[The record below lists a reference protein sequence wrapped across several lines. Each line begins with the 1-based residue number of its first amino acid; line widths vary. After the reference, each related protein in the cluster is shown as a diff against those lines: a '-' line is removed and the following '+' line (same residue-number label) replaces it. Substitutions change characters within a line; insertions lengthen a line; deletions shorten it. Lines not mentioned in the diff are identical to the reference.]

1 MAIGKLL
8 KLSAVVLAVRL
19 HGIQW
24 NVDDPAQYSLNEVDT
39 MITGKRHSTNKCLRK
54 LRDGNSLI

>member
-1 MAIGKLL
+1 MAIGKSL

-19 HGIQW
+19 HRIQW

-39 MITGKRHSTNKCLRK
+39 MITGKRHSANKCLRK
-54 LRDGNSLI
+54 SGDGNSLI

>member
-8 KLSAVVLAVRL
+8 KLSAVVLAVWL

-24 NVDDPAQYSLNEVDT
+24 NVDDPAQYDPRSEGATVHE
-39 MITGKRHSTNKCLRK
+39 KWQKK
-54 LRDGNSLI
+54 V

>member
-1 MAIGKLL
+1 MAIGKSL

-24 NVDDPAQYSLNEVDT
+24 NFDNQGQYSLNEVDT
-39 MITGKRHSTNKCLRK
+39 MITGKRYST
-54 LRDGNSLI
+54 RD